1 MPHSPGTRLHRTMFA
16 VDAVSFSRHRDP
28 DVHRELREAMY
39 SIVETAC
46 EETGLPWP
54 RCHVEDRGDGIFVIA
69 PEDTDVETVL
79 DDLAEILRRRLAFYN
94 HVLADPFRLRLRMAV
109 NDGYVHLDGRGVI
122 GGPVIHLFRLLD
134 APSFKREIGDRP
146 GELSLIVAAHLY
158 EDVVQYA
165 KRLDPASF
173 RPVTVSLKETFCTAW
188 IRLARPAGAAPD
200 FAEPT
205 AEDIAKDL
213 LLLLGR
219 SIAEGALRKTPEP
232 DGLRSTLTAAIDH
245 LLGLG

>member
-1 MPHSPGTRLHRTMFA
+1 MFA

-28 DVHRELREAMY
+28 EVHRELRDAMY
-39 SIVETAC
+39 SIVRTAC

-54 RCHVEDRGDGIFVIA
+54 ECHVEDRGDGILVIA
-69 PEDTDVETVL
+69 PEDTDVEAVI
-79 DDLAEILRRRLAFYN
+79 DDLADALRRMLGAYN

-109 NDGYVHLDGRGVI
+109 SDGYVHLDGHGVI
-122 GGPVIHLFRLLD
+122 GGAVIHMFRLLD

-146 GELSLIVAAHLY
+146 GDLSLIVAAHLY

-165 KRLDPASF
+165 TRLDPASF
-173 RPVTVSLKETFCTAW
+173 RPVTVSLKETFCHAW
-188 IRLARPAGAAPD
+188 IRLSARSASAAPD

-205 AEDIAKDL
+205 AEDAAKDL

-219 SIAEGALRKTPEP
+219 SIAEGALRRDPEP
-232 DGLRSTLTAAIDH
+232 DGLRSALTAAIDQ
-245 LLGLG
+245 LLKLG